1 MVLWNEIE
9 TPVTHLPVR
18 FQIPRGYSEYGKSSQ
33 YNLIQI
39 DLGSEKNT
47 QFIEWFQNLEKTLV
61 KMEPLESRI
70 KGTTI
75 SVKYVD
81 GFTQVFDE
89 SNKFIFGE
97 EVSFADSHLDCLV
110 EIDKVY
116 SLNGVHGITCKI
128 FQVRKIPNKED
139 GCLFGGGD

>member
-39 DLGSEKNT
+39 DLGSEKNA

-89 SNKFIFGE
+89 SNKFIFGGE

-128 FQVRKIPNKED
+128 FQVRVTQS
-139 GCLFGGGD
+139 CLFS